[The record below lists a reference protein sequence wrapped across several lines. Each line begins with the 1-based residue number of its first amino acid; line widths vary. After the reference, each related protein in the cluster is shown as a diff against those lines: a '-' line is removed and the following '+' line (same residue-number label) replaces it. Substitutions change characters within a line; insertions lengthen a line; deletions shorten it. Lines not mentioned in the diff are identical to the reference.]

1 MENKLIRFVPRRRIM
16 EAIQWNDPEHPPKGV
31 TVYKAQSDPVKGYY
45 YDKSSIAHIVQ
56 PVYVGDWLFYTHDSG
71 TDYRMFH
78 LTNSQFNIENIENEV
93 FREKYLIV
101 D

>member
-31 TVYKAQSDPVKGYY
+31 TVYREQSDPVSGYY
-45 YDKSSIAHIVQ
+45 YDKDSLAHTVRAE
-56 PVYVGDWLFYTHDSG
+56 DWLVYTHYSG
-71 TDYRMFH
+71 IDYNMFH
-78 LTNSQFNIENIENEV
+78 LTNSQFNLENEV
-93 FREKYLIV
+93 FIEKYLIL